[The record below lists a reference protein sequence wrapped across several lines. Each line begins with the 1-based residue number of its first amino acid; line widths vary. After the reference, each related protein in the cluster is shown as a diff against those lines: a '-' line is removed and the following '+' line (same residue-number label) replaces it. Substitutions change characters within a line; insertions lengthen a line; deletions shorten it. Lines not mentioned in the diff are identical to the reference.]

1 MRELMSSF
9 LSNDSA
15 FGRLMTRCGV
25 VIGANLMFV
34 IFSLPV
40 ITMGAS
46 YVALEFTLFRM
57 ERGDGVINPFREFCR
72 GFKMNWKQATMAFV
86 LAAALAAFLLI
97 DLRITGL
104 AGGMIHILRIPVLA
118 VLFVEMSLLL
128 WLFPV
133 MACFSDTL
141 PNLIR
146 NSVYFAFRKI
156 WKLPVLLFFHL
167 FSLYLSASDAQYQ
180 PLYAFIW
187 TFFGFGLLA
196 LLDAKLML
204 PDFIPFLPLVDE
216 CGDRILEPEKEEDR
230 DVYDYANHIE
240 PVAGVR
246 MHRDKVSAASDESA
260 QKSEKEILDEMR
272 RLGM

>member
-34 IFSLPV
+34 IFCLPV

-46 YVALEFTLFRM
+46 YAALEYTLFRM
-57 ERGDGVINPFREFCR
+57 ERGDGIINPFKEFWK
-72 GFKMNWKQATMAFV
+72 GFKMNWKQATITFV
-86 LAAALAAFLLI
+86 LAAAAAAFLFL
-97 DLRITGL
+97 DLQITNQ
-104 AGGMIHILRIPVLA
+104 AGGAMYMLRIPVLA
-118 VLFVEMSLLL
+118 LLIVEASLLV

-133 MACFSDTL
+133 MACFADTL
-141 PNLIR
+141 PNLVR

-156 WKLPVLLFFHL
+156 WKLPILLFFHL
-167 FSLYLSASDAQYQ
+167 FSLYLSYTDVQYQ

-204 PDFIPFLPLVDE
+204 PDFVPFLPPVDE
-216 CGDRILEPEKEEDR
+216 YGDRILEPEGADAI
-230 DVYDYANHIE
+230 DLYDYTSQTE

-246 MHRDKVSAASDESA
+246 MHADQETAESGKGT
-260 QKSEKEILDEMR
+260 QKSEQEILEEMR